1 MALHARLMMSFKK
14 HDAYYLADTLLH
26 SSKKLA
32 YQNPIS
38 YHFKQQ
44 PKVPLITNETPRA
57 VLPNV
62 QDLFFPSCLE
72 ETIRRR
78 S

>member
-38 YHFKQQ
+38 YHLSK
-44 PKVPLITNETPRA
+44 N
-57 VLPNV
+57 
-62 QDLFFPSCLE
+62 
-72 ETIRRR
+72 RRYL
-78 S
+78 

>member
-38 YHFKQQ
+38 YH
-44 PKVPLITNETPRA
+44 LSN
-57 VLPNV
+57 N
-62 QDLFFPSCLE
+62 
-72 ETIRRR
+72 RRYL
-78 S
+78 